1 MFEGHLLN
9 PVHYTDHIYVYW
21 CEGVEGL
28 AGEQVEWVCVKG
40 LFPAAALSEL
50 SPETST
56 ASASWNLEWVMR

>member
-28 AGEQVEWVCVKG
+28 AGEQVEWVCG
-40 LFPAAALSEL
+40 LFTAAWSEL

-56 ASASWNLEWVMR
+56 ASASWSLEWVMS